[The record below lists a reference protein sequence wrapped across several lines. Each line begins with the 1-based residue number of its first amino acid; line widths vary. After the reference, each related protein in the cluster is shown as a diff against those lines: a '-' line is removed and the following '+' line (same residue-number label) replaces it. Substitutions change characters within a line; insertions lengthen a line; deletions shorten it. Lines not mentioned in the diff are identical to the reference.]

1 MLKGKPSLK
10 IIWDLSPIFKSDNDP
25 NIEKS
30 RREAE
35 KNVTQFVKKW
45 KNRKDYLIDPK
56 ILKIALDEYDYWL
69 KHYATNAKEQYYF
82 NLKLSLDQND
92 PDLKARDTKANELG
106 NKLQNEMLF
115 FELSIGKI
123 EKKIRNK
130 FINSEILLPYK
141 HFLETLFTRS
151 DHWLS
156 EAEEKIMNLKSE
168 VSHEKWTLMTAGLI
182 SKEERK
188 VLDENGKSK
197 MKNFSEIL
205 ALVNSQ
211 NKKIRDSSAQ
221 ALNEIFLNN
230 LDVAENEINAVLLNK
245 KINDEIR
252 KYLRPDSARHLGDD
266 IETEVVDTLV
276 NTVTNHFEIAQR
288 FYKLKTKLLGLP
300 KLQFHER
307 NVSVGNIDKLYT
319 FDKSLDIIGRVFKD
333 LDEEFYNI
341 FDKFVYES
349 RVDVFPNKGKRG
361 GAFATYRLPTL
372 PTYILLNYNERLDDI
387 LTFAHELGHGIN
399 FELVKK
405 SENGINFGTPTS
417 TAEVASTFMEDFVLE
432 EVRKDADDE
441 LKLSINVM
449 KLGNDIST
457 IFRQVA
463 FYNFEAELHNNF
475 RAKGYLSKEEIGKL
489 FQKHMSSYM
498 GPAVEQSEG
507 SENWWV
513 YVSHFRYFFY
523 VYSYASGLLISK
535 SLQAEVKKDSKFINK
550 VKEFLSTGISE
561 SPKSIFAKLG
571 IDISDKSFW
580 EKGINE
586 VENLLSETES
596 LAKKLGK
603 I

>member
-1 MLKGKPSLK
+1 MSKSKKPLQTN
-10 IIWDLSPIFKSDNDP
+10 WNLTPLFKSDIDP
-25 NIEKS
+25 AIAKSRIASEKS
-30 RREAE
+30 
-35 KNVTQFVKKW
+35 VTKFVKKW
-45 KNRKDYLIDPK
+45 KDRKDYLTNPSV
-56 ILKIALDEYDYWL
+56 LKEALDEYEYWI
-69 KHYATNAKEQYYF
+69 KNFGNNSKEQYYF
-82 NLKLSLDQND
+82 DLKLSLNQND
-92 PDLKARDTKANELG
+92 PNLKAKNTHANELG

-115 FELSIGKI
+115 FELNVGKI
-123 EKKIRNK
+123 DKKSRKEFLSNK
-130 FINSEILLPYK
+130 LLSPYK
-141 HFLETLFTRS
+141 HFLEALFIHA

-156 EAEEKIMNLKSE
+156 EPEEKIMNLKSE

-188 VLDENGKSK
+188 VLDDNGKSK

-252 KYLRPDSARHLGDD
+252 KYPRPDSARHLGDD

-276 NTVTNHFEIAQR
+276 NTVTNRFEIAQR

-319 FDKSLDIIGRVFKD
+319 FDKSLDIIGRVFKN

-341 FDKFVYES
+341 FDKFIYES

-432 EVRKDADDE
+432 EIRKDADDE

-498 GPAVEQSEG
+498 GSAVEQSEG

-535 SLQAEVKKDSKFINK
+535 SLQSEVKNNPKFIFK
-550 VKEFLSTGISE
+550 VKEFLSTGVSD
-561 SPKSIFAKLG
+561 SPKNIFAKLG
-571 IDISDKSFW
+571 IDITDKKFW
-580 EKGINE
+580 EKGIAE
-586 VENLLSETES
+586 IENLLAETES